1 MSQMRRDWVSK
12 TSAGAI
18 LGFTLAIALA
28 GLFAWLTPGG
38 LAAPNKFQIVM
49 WLVAPI
55 WLTTLSLCFLFFSG
69 MRAWLWL
76 GGANF
81 IAYAGLFAC
90 RHFFR

>member
-1 MSQMRRDWVSK
+1 MSQIRRDWVSK

-28 GLFAWLTPGG
+28 GLLAWLTPGG

-49 WLVAPI
+49 WFVAPI

-76 GGANF
+76 GGANL
-81 IAYAGLFAC
+81 IAYAGVFAC